1 MGLQISAIGRGCPG
15 ENSVPGDTFSNAELL
30 KHLQKGLSPW
40 LKLVLQFSKTQ
51 AKKAER
57 SLEIFQKVSGIRERQ
72 LFINETPYPNE
83 CLGTAACLEAIKKVK
98 AVNPSFDESKIG
110 GFIFVTDTN
119 DTIFPISGKMVS
131 RALGIKPRHFANAS
145 LVCSSILHAVEV
157 ASMWMEKDPECKYVL
172 IATCDVTSRLHQ
184 QGTLKQPFLF
194 GDQGVAI
201 ILEKNEGKGGFIS
214 SNLYLDTNAP
224 DIVHVPLYSGD
235 SSNCRRNFSATANE
249 NSNDENLKLFG
260 QYETRAIAALYRI
273 FIEQNKVP
281 IENDSLPISSSAFG
295 ISGKMSQDEMFILP
309 QIAVKIAKDSAKGA
323 GIDCATLD
331 GHLARSSVPK
341 HGITGAAGT
350 PLALDYLSKT
360 GSVTEHPW
368 TAFFCGIGGA
378 NGILQ
383 YNPNATESFEFGFDI
398 NPNSFL
404 ENNGHELSVEHTEI
418 PQIEAAIIDNGPI
431 QRLPR
436 NSNETLDRIVEKY
449 ILRPLHV

>member
-1 MGLQISAIGRGCPG
+1 MGLRISAIGRGCPG
-15 ENSVPGDTFSNAELL
+15 ENNVPGDTFSNAELL

-51 AKKAER
+51 VKKAER
-57 SLEIFQKVSGIRERQ
+57 SLEIFQKVSGIKERQ

-98 AVNPSFDESKIG
+98 AISPSFDESKIG

-119 DTIFPISGKMVS
+119 DTVFPISGKMVS

-157 ASMWMEKDPECKYVL
+157 ASMWMEKDAECKYVL

-235 SSNCRRNFSATANE
+235 SNNCRRNFSSTAQD

-273 FIEQNKVP
+273 FIEQNKV
-281 IENDSLPISSSAFG
+281 EDKNHSLPISSSTFK
-295 ISGKMSQDEMFILP
+295 ISGNMCEDEMFILP

-323 GIDCATLD
+323 GIDCETLN

-350 PLALDYLSKT
+350 PLALHYLSEA
-360 GSVTEHPW
+360 GSVNANPW

-383 YNPNATESFEFGFDI
+383 YNPNAAESFNFGFDI
-398 NPNSFL
+398 DPSSFL
-404 ENNGHELSVEHTEI
+404 ENVSHGSSIEQTEI
-418 PQIEAAIIDNGPI
+418 PQVEAMIIDNGPI
-431 QRLPR
+431 QRFPR
-436 NSNETLDRIVEKY
+436 NPNETLDRIVEEH
-449 ILRPLHV
+449 ILKPLHV